1 MIVGVPRE
9 SYPGERRVALVP
21 SVIPTLAKG
30 GLEVIVEAGA
40 GTEAG
45 YPDTTYT
52 AKGAKI
58 IPDRA
63 EVFRTADIIAQVL
76 CYGSNDKTG
85 DADLPLLHKDQ
96 TLVGFLRP
104 LGGLNTIQQI
114 AQRNV
119 TALSVELM
127 PRTTRAQSMDVLSSM
142 ATICGYKALVIAA
155 DTLPRI
161 FPMLTT
167 AAGTIT
173 PARVFVI
180 GAGVAGL
187 QAVATARRLG
197 AVASAYDMRPAA
209 KEQVQSLGGRF
220 VELPI
225 EAKDAEDARGYAR
238 AQGEEFYGRQR
249 ELLGKVVAES
259 DVVITAA
266 VVPGTKSPL
275 LVTADM
281 VKNMSPGSV
290 IVDLASERGGNCELT
305 QPGEKIVAHGV
316 TIIGWYNLA
325 STVPY
330 HASQMYAR
338 NVSAF
343 LLHLVKDGKL
353 RLDPSD
359 EITRDTLLTTG
370 GEIVNPRLRE
380 FYKLPPLVAAL
391 SGEKIIMKM
400 DLLTSLY
407 VFMLAAFIGF
417 EVIRQ
422 ITPLLHTP
430 LMSLTNA
437 LDAIAVVGA
446 IILTGEHRSTLSTI
460 LGALAIVAATSNVV
474 GGFLI
479 TDRMLK
485 MFKTSGPKK

>member
-21 SVIPTLAKG
+21 SVVPTLAKG

-40 GTEAG
+40 GMEAG
-45 YPDTTYT
+45 YPDATYT

-58 IPDRA
+58 VSDRA
-63 EVFRTADIIAQVL
+63 EVFRNADIVAQVL

-85 DADLPLLHKDQ
+85 DADLPSLHKGQ
-96 TLVGFLRP
+96 VLVGFLRP
-104 LGGLNTIQQI
+104 LGGLATIQQI
-114 AQRNV
+114 AQRGV

-238 AQGEEFYGRQR
+238 AQDEEFYRRQR

-281 VKNMSPGSV
+281 VKSMSPGSV

-316 TIIGWYNLA
+316 TIIGYFNFA
-325 STVPY
+325 STVPH

-338 NVSAF
+338 NIAAF
-343 LLHLVKDGKL
+343 LNLLVKDGKFQFNQQ
-353 RLDPSD
+353 DDIIQS
-359 EITRDTLLTTG
+359 TLLTQA
-370 GEIVNPRLRE
+370 GEIVHPRVRE
-380 FYKLPPLVAAL
+380 YFSLPPLVAQQKETA
-391 SGEKIIMKM
+391 
-400 DLLTSLY
+400 
-407 VFMLAAFIGF
+407 
-417 EVIRQ
+417 
-422 ITPLLHTP
+422 
-430 LMSLTNA
+430 
-437 LDAIAVVGA
+437 
-446 IILTGEHRSTLSTI
+446 
-460 LGALAIVAATSNVV
+460 
-474 GGFLI
+474 
-479 TDRMLK
+479 
-485 MFKTSGPKK
+485 